1 MKLGPLDPGEF
12 AALHLIAVRIGRLSE
27 ARIAA
32 ARLVIQ
38 EGKTYKYAAELHHVT
53 AQAVWNT
60 VARMNALLSAYREAK
75 TLEAGTTPKRSQ
87 PRPRTAQKKPALHEP
102 RRANS

>member
-75 TLEAGTTPKRSQ
+75 TLEAAESGASHGR
-87 PRPRTAQKKPALHEP
+87 AQHKKKPALHEE

>member
-75 TLEAGTTPKRSQ
+75 TLEAAEAGTRPKRGQ
-87 PRPRTAQKKPALHEP
+87 PRPRTAQKNTGAP
-102 RRANS
+102 

>member
-27 ARIAA
+27 
-32 ARLVIQ
+32 RLVIQ

-75 TLEAGTTPKRSQ
+75 TLEAAEAGTRPKRGQ
-87 PRPRTAQKKPALHEP
+87 PRPRTAQKKTGAP
-102 RRANS
+102 